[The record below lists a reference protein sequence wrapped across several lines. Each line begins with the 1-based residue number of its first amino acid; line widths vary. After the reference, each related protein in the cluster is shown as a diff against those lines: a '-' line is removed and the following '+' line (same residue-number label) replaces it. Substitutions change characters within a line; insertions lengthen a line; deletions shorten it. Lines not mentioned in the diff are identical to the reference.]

1 MTTPPTGPAS
11 AVPAG
16 GAESEPVGARHRRGP
31 FRAGD
36 RVQLTDPKGRLHT
49 ITLQPGREF
58 HTHAGRFG
66 HDELIGRP
74 EGWVVR
80 NTAGIDYLA
89 LRPLL
94 ADYVLSM
101 PRGAAVVY
109 PKDAGQIVAMADI
122 FPGATVV
129 EAGVG
134 SGALSMSLLRAV
146 GDGGALHSYERRA
159 DFADIA
165 RANVE
170 AFFGGP
176 HPAWHLTV
184 GDVADVLDRTD
195 VDRVVLDLLAP
206 WDCLDA
212 VAGALR
218 PGGVLICYVATAT
231 QLSRVAEAMRDDG
244 RFTEP
249 AAWESMVRGWHLEGL
264 AVRPQPRMVGH
275 TGFLVTTR
283 RLADGMTAPVRRRR
297 PARSAGEG
305 EPGVDEAW
313 GRWSADDL
321 GERPV
326 SEKKVRKVRRE
337 VTGTPNGAG
346 APDADPTA
354 APDADPTEAPDAD
367 PTADHTADHTA
378 DKTADPTAGPGVDP
392 GGPADPDH
400 GSEPEYPRVDG

>member
-1 MTTPPTGPAS
+1 MS
-11 AVPAG
+11 Q
-16 GAESEPVGARHRRGP
+16 RGP
-31 FRAGD
+31 FGPGD
-36 RVQLTDPKGRLHT
+36 RVQLTDPKGRMHT
-49 ITLQPGREF
+49 VTLEPGKAF
-58 HTHAGRFG
+58 HTHRGILE
-66 HDELIGRP
+66 HDALIGLP
-74 EGWVVR
+74 DGSVV
-80 NTAGIDYLA
+80 TSSGGTQYLA

-122 FPGATVV
+122 FPGAKVV

-146 GDGGALHSYERRA
+146 GDGGELHSYERRP

-165 RANVE
+165 RGNVE

-184 GDVADVLDRTD
+184 GDVAEALAETD

-231 QLSRVAEAMRDDG
+231 QLSRVAEATRDDG

-264 AVRPQPRMVGH
+264 AVRPQHRMVGH

-283 RLADGMTAPVRRRR
+283 RLADGVTPPVRRRR

-305 EPGVDEAW
+305 EPGVDDAW
-313 GRWSADDL
+313 GHWSPDDL

-337 VTGTPNGAG
+337 VTGGTP
-346 APDADPTA
+346 DPAT
-354 APDADPTEAPDAD
+354 
-367 PTADHTADHTA
+367 
-378 DKTADPTAGPGVDP
+378 GVDSGP
-392 GGPADPDH
+392 QGVTSDTTGAEAGGPTPDH
-400 GSEPEYPRVDG
+400 RT